1 MEQLIGSMAVIM
13 GVLRT
18 ELAAFGARWHP
29 FGLGFAVVA
38 MVRMPI
44 FPDPH
49 PSRPS
54 RCGVSPYALPQNFG
68 REFPGFWSQLASDQG
83 VKKPPMASVGG

>member
-18 ELAAFGARWHP
+18 DAAALGSHRHP

-49 PSRPS
+49 PSRPLH
-54 RCGVSPYALPQNFG
+54 CGVSPYALPRFFG
-68 REFPGFWSQLASDQG
+68 KEIFG
-83 VKKPPMASVGG
+83 VLVAAGVH